1 MSFDLVAESL
11 WRLSFHE
18 AVWFFPLAFVLH
30 VCEEWPSFTAWAR
43 RYASERFTRRDYV
56 MIHVAGM
63 ILALLSAG
71 VLWLLP
77 SRLAV
82 FVFFAFVFAP
92 AVLFNSI
99 FHAGATAVSSV
110 YCPGLLTAIVSYL
123 PLFYFLSRLAFR
135 EGLLTAGTGILALV
149 IAGVFHVMEV
159 GHNVY
164 KAW

>member
-1 MSFDLVAESL
+1 MNFDLVAGSL
-11 WRLSFHE
+11 GRLSFRE
-18 AVWFFPLAFVLH
+18 AVWFFPLAFALH
-30 VCEEWPSFTAWAR
+30 VLEEWPKFTVWACR
-43 RYASERFTRRDYV
+43 HASEHFKQRDYV
-56 MIHVAGM
+56 VIHVARI

-71 VLWLLP
+71 ALWLFP
-77 SRLAV
+77 GKLAV

-99 FHAGATAVSSV
+99 FHAGATAVSGV

-135 EGLLTAGTGILALV
+135 EGLLSAGTGILVLV
-149 IAGVFHVMEV
+149 IGGVFHVMEV